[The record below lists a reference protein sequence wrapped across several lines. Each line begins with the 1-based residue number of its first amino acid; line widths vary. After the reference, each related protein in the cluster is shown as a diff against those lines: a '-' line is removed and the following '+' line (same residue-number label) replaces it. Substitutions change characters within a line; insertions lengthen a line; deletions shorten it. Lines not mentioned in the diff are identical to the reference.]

1 MILLKP
7 SGQVI
12 RELAERC
19 EVERR
24 RLGFS
29 QKELAN
35 RAGLSVFT
43 YLRFVHHGQI
53 SLGRFVAV
61 MAVLQRLEEVDQL
74 LQRQPPPNPYQT
86 RPMPQR
92 IRRAKPPLAV

>member
-19 EVERR
+19 EGERR
-24 RLGFS
+24 RLRFS
-29 QKELAN
+29 QKELAA
-35 RAGLSVFT
+35 RAGLSVHT

-53 SLGRFVAV
+53 ALGRLVAV
-61 MAVLQRLEEVDQL
+61 MSVLQRLEEVDQL
-74 LQRQPPPNPYQT
+74 LRRQPLAHPYETQPT
-86 RPMPQR
+86 PQR
-92 IRRAKPPLAV
+92 IRRPKNNPA